1 MELKCIVKLSSLG
14 ITPYRVYNT
23 ESDLIYIDYFEDGD
37 WHADA
42 FDTFDTADTEML
54 KLTLLKLE
62 YSPKHIQVDYYEPY
76 MIPYKL

>member
-1 MELKCIVKLSSLG
+1 MKLKCIVKLSSLG

-23 ESDLIYIDYFEDGD
+23 ESDLIYVSYFEDGD
-37 WHADA
+37 WHADS
-42 FDTFDTADTEML
+42 FDTFDTTDTEML

-76 MIPYKL
+76 MIP